1 MTTFQR
7 ILVPTDFSTCSHNA
21 CDMALKMATMF
32 GSSIELLHVEEP
44 PAWQG
49 FVIPEL
55 VVSLPNE
62 SSTSLHEFIQTRSR
76 RALEHLVEKL
86 QRAGATHV
94 GHVGHRME
102 SGEPGS
108 VIVRIAEEGHF
119 DLIVMGTHGRKG
131 FERLIM
137 GSVAER
143 VVRQA
148 ACPVL
153 TVRAEDDAAPEPGNV
168 KQTAAGQPS

>member
-1 MTTFQR
+1 
-7 ILVPTDFSTCSHNA
+7 
-21 CDMALKMATMF
+21 MALKIATKF

-62 SSTSLHEFIQTRSR
+62 SSTSLHEFVETRTR
-76 RALEHLVEKL
+76 RALDQLVETL
-86 QRAGATHV
+86 QHAGVTLV
-94 GHVGHRME
+94 RHRLE

-108 VIVRIAEEGHF
+108 VIVRIATENQF

-131 FERLIM
+131 FERLLM

-148 ACPVL
+148 VCPVL
-153 TVRAEDDAAPEPGNV
+153 TVRGDEGDALPQEERIG
-168 KQTAAGQPS
+168 QTAGAGAS

>member
-1 MTTFQR
+1 MTTFHR
-7 ILVPTDFSTCSHNA
+7 ILVPTDFSNCSQSA
-21 CDMALKMATMF
+21 CDMALKIATKF

-44 PAWQG
+44 PSWQG

-62 SSTSLHEFIQTRSR
+62 SSTSLNEFVQTRTR
-76 RALEHLVEKL
+76 RALEHLVENL
-86 QRAGATHV
+86 QRTGAIPV
-94 GHVGHRME
+94 RHRME
-102 SGEPGS
+102 AGEPGS
-108 VIVRIAEEGHF
+108 VIIRVAAEEHF

-131 FERLIM
+131 FERLVM

-153 TVRAEDDAAPEPGNV
+153 TVRVEDGAAQQPENV
-168 KQTAAGQPS
+168 GRLAGAGTT